1 VVRLGAVLIVISCLL
16 WAALLA
22 VPMLPGSVGERAAIG
37 GAIFVGAEI
46 AWWVGVAMVGGEAW
60 RVIRTQGW
68 RQLPRALWQLLRR
81 GRAG

>member
-22 VPMLPGSVGERAAIG
+22 VPMLPGSIGERATIG

-46 AWWVGVAMVGGEAW
+46 AWWVGVAMVGSEAW